1 MRRADYKPIPKPT
14 FLIAH
19 GEEVM
24 RRRFKDTLKAAGYG
38 RVVAVENGRLALG
51 ELQLGYNLLI
61 TALDLP
67 GLDGWRLLR
76 MIRSGAFCSSR
87 LPVLVV
93 CDAHLVSVAE
103 PMARD
108 CHANLLA
115 ENDLA
120 QLPDA
125 VVSCLD
131 GPKKPTV
138 LVVEDNPDTARLIEL
153 SLRDCFDVQV
163 ALTGQEGLAAWQTQQ
178 HELILLDLMLPDL
191 NGLEILLHVVAAKA
205 TQLVVVIT
213 ARSEQVIHRE
223 LMEAGATAFLSK
235 PINSD
240 LLSIFCERI
249 LRQYGTYRHQRTDLE
264 RRQESERFIHER
276 ILAAHHLLTTG
287 RAGMATQQLRQAIAA
302 QETPLGDDEWATLLA
317 EFAPEHRN
325 VVGGD

>member
-1 MRRADYKPIPKPT
+1 MLHVSSQPT

-24 RRRFKDTLKAAGYG
+24 RRRLKDALKAAGYG
-38 RVVAVENGRLALG
+38 RIVAVENGRLALG
-51 ELQLGYNLLI
+51 ELQLGYSLLI

-67 GLDGWRLLR
+67 GLDCWRLLR

-93 CDAHLVSVAE
+93 CDASLIPVAE

-108 CHANLLA
+108 SHANLLA

-120 QLPDA
+120 QLPEA
-125 VVSCLD
+125 VVGCLD

-138 LVVEDNPDTARLIEL
+138 LVVEDDPDTARLIEL
-153 SLRDCFDVQV
+153 SLRDSFAVEV
-163 ALTGQEGLAAWQTQQ
+163 VLTGQGGLAAWQTQQ

-191 NGLEILLHVVAAKA
+191 NGLEVLQHVVAAKT

-213 ARSEQVIHRE
+213 ARSEPAIHRE

-235 PINSD
+235 PVDSD
-240 LLSIFCERI
+240 TLSIFCERI

-264 RRQESERFIHER
+264 RRQESERFINER
-276 ILAAHHLLTTG
+276 VLAAHHLLATG
-287 RAGMATQQLRQAIAA
+287 RAGMAAQQLRQAIAA
-302 QETPLGDDEWATLLA
+302 QGEPLGDDEWAALLA
-317 EFAPEHRN
+317 EFAP
-325 VVGGD
+325 

>member
-1 MRRADYKPIPKPT
+1 MTRVLIVEDEESLADP
-14 FLIAH
+14 
-19 GEEVM
+19 
-24 RRRFKDTLKAAGYG
+24 
-38 RVVAVENGRLALG
+38 LA
-51 ELQLGYNLLI
+51 Y
-61 TALDLP
+61 
-67 GLDGWRLLR
+67 LLR
-76 MIRSGAFCSSR
+76 KEGFE
-87 LPVLVV
+87 
-93 CDAHLVSVAE
+93 VAAAADG
-103 PMARD
+103 PSA
-108 CHANLLA
+108 LA
-115 ENDLA
+115 E
-120 QLPDA
+120 
-125 VVSCLD
+125 
-131 GPKKPTV
+131 
-138 LVVEDNPDTARLIEL
+138 
-153 SLRDCFDVQV
+153 FDRAGADIV
-163 ALTGQEGLAAWQTQQ
+163 
-178 HELILLDLMLPDL
+178 LLDLMLPDL